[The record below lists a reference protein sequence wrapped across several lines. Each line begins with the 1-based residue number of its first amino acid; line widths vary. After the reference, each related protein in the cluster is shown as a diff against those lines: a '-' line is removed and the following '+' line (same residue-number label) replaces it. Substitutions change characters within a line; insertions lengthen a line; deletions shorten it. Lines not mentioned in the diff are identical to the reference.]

1 MRSSQHSGSVTPAE
15 TGSVDI
21 RGFMGNYN
29 IKVRR
34 RAEVV
39 AEVELTLERD
49 MELSCGYQGDGD
61 MLCA

>member
-1 MRSSQHSGSVTPAE
+1 M
-15 TGSVDI
+15 DI